1 MKLQNLAVNK
11 KKISGKD
18 VFVRVDFNVPLAGK
32 VVKEDFKIKQ
42 ALETIKFL
50 LNNDCRLIVASH
62 LGQPKNG
69 YEAGLSLAPVA
80 KQLEILLDG
89 PVKFLD
95 FKKYSKFKDIR
106 QELKSDKKNRI
117 FVLDNLR
124 FFDGEERD
132 CKKLGKSLASLASVY
147 VNDAFAVSHRANSS
161 VSAIKSFLPSYAG
174 FLVQK
179 EIDNLNKILKPEKPF
194 VAVMGG
200 AKIST
205 KIPIVN
211 KIYPVASQVLVA
223 GALANN
229 FFMAQGLNI
238 GKSLASEKEAEVA
251 KKYLKMTKIILPIDA
266 VVKTDISA
274 KKSIVSVKK
283 ISEISDND
291 TILDIGPK
299 TIALFSKYISSAKT
313 VVWNGPLGMFEEKA
327 FQKGTLEIAKKIAKQ
342 AGKKTFCAVG
352 GGETIEALNL
362 SGVAKKINW
371 VSTGGGAMLSYLSGE
386 NMPGL
391 K

>member
-1 MKLQNLAVNK
+1 MKLQNLASNK
-11 KKISGKD
+11 KKIAGQD
-18 VFVRVDFNVPLAGK
+18 VFLRVDFNVPLAGK
-32 VVKEDFKIKQ
+32 KVKEDFKIRQ
-42 ALETIKFL
+42 ALETIQFL
-50 LNNDCRLIVASH
+50 LNNDCRLLVASH
-62 LGQPKNG
+62 LGQPQNG

-80 KQLEILLDG
+80 KQLEVLLDG

-106 QELKSDKKNRI
+106 QELKNDKKNRI

-161 VSAIKSFLPSYAG
+161 VSAIKAFLPSYAG

-179 EIDNLNKILKPEKPF
+179 EIDNLNKILKPQKPF

-251 KKYLKMTKIILPIDA
+251 KKYLKMTKIILPVDA
-266 VVKTDISA
+266 VVKTTINA
-274 KKSIVSVKK
+274 KKSIVSIKK
-283 ISEISDND
+283 ITEISDND
-291 TILDIGPK
+291 NILDIGPK
-299 TIALFSKYISSAKT
+299 TIALFSKYISLAKT

-327 FQKGTLEIAKKIAKQ
+327 FQKGTIEIAKKIAKQ
-342 AGKKTFCAVG
+342 AGTKAFCAVG

-362 SGVAKKINW
+362 SGMAKNINW

>member
-1 MKLQNLAVNK
+1 MKLKNLEKNK
-11 KKISGKD
+11 KKIAGQD
-18 VFVRVDFNVPLAGK
+18 VFLRVDFNVPLAGK

-42 ALETIKFL
+42 ALESIKFL
-50 LNNDCRLIVASH
+50 LNNDCRLIIASH

-80 KQLEILLDG
+80 KKLEVLLDG
-89 PVKFLD
+89 PLKFLD
-95 FKKYSKFKDIR
+95 FKKYAKFKDVR
-106 QELKSDKKNRI
+106 QELKNDKKNRV

-132 CKKLGKSLASLASVY
+132 CKKLGKSLASLATVY

-161 VSAIKSFLPSYAG
+161 VSAIKAFLPSYAG

-179 EIDNLNKILKPEKPF
+179 EVDSLNKILKPAKPF
-194 VAVMGG
+194 VAIMGG
-200 AKIST
+200 AKISS
-205 KIPIVN
+205 KMPIVN
-211 KIYPVASQVLVA
+211 KVYPMASQVLVA

-238 GKSLASEKEAEVA
+238 GKSLASEKEAEIA
-251 KKYLKMTKIILPIDA
+251 KKYLKMDKIILPIDA
-266 VVKTDISA
+266 VVKTIINS

-283 ISEISDND
+283 ITEISDND
-291 TILDIGPK
+291 SILDIGPK
-299 TIALFSKYISSAKT
+299 TIALFSKYISLAKT
-313 VVWNGPLGMFEEKA
+313 VVWNGPLGMFEEEA
-327 FQKGTLEIAKKIAKQ
+327 FKKGTIEIAKKIANQ
-342 AGKKTFCAVG
+342 AGKKAFCAVG

-362 SGVAKKINW
+362 SGASKKIDW

-386 NMPGL
+386 DMPGL